1 MSFPEP
7 VRVLRTIRGM
17 PTSDGAGVRLT
28 RVIGGP
34 TLSLIHI

>member
-28 RVIGGP
+28 
-34 TLSLIHI
+34 LSLIHI